1 MNLIP
6 KIAEALDIGLDEP
19 FEISTRD
26 GYKICRFFVRG
37 NGVAYLE
44 KYNKDFNQWTQEN
57 TDEIGKIVVGAYL
70 VRKLPFEP
78 KYGEIYYSVMKFIA
92 VPGLKDRETDAMKV
106 ITNKWCNSTDDFM
119 RKYCGNC
126 FRTSEEAEKHK
137 YEIYEKLTGRK
148 WEEKCED

>member
-19 FEISTRD
+19 LEISTRD

-78 KYGEIYYSVMKFIA
+78 KEYERYWYVYWNRNDPVNTTYAYWDGVVSNWA
-92 VPGLKDRETDAMKV
+92 D
-106 ITNKWCNSTDDFM
+106 
-119 RKYCGNC
+119 KYCGNC
-126 FRTSEEAEKHK
+126 FRTEAEAEKHK
-137 YEIYEKLTGRK
+137 YEVYEKLTGKK
-148 WEEKCED
+148 WEDESTD

>member
-6 KIAEALDIGLDEP
+6 KIAEALNIGLDEP

-44 KYNKDFNQWTQEN
+44 KFNKGFNQWTQEN

-78 KYGEIYYSVMKFIA
+78 KKGEAYFRVIVFSSRLEISEDVW
-92 VPGLKDRETDAMKV
+92 GDA
-106 ITNKWCNSTDDFM
+106 IRDYEA
-119 RKYCGNC
+119 KYCGNC
-126 FRTSEEAEKHK
+126 FRTEAEAEKHK
-137 YEIYEKLTGRK
+137 YEIYEKLTGKK
-148 WEEKCED
+148 WVVAE

>member
-78 KYGEIYYSVMKFIA
+78 KDGERYWYVYWTAEHISV
-92 VPGLKDRETDAMKV
+92 TDIPFADGDMHYHH
-106 ITNKWCNSTDDFM
+106 
-119 RKYCGNC
+119 KYCGNC
-126 FRTSEEAEKHK
+126 FRTEVEAEKHK
-137 YEIYEKLTGRK
+137 FKIYEKLTGRK
-148 WEEKCED
+148 WEEKCGD

>member
-44 KYNKDFNQWTQEN
+44 KFNKEFNQWTQEN

-78 KYGEIYYSVMKFIA
+78 KYGERYWYVYWTAENIGV
-92 VPGLKDRETDAMKV
+92 TD
-106 ITNKWCNSTDDFM
+106 IPFEDDDM
-119 RKYCGNC
+119 HYHHKYCGNC
-126 FRTSEEAEKHK
+126 FRTEKEAEAHK

>member
-44 KYNKDFNQWTQEN
+44 KFNKDFNQWTQEN
-57 TDEIGKIVVGAYL
+57 TEEIGKIVVGAYL

-78 KYGEIYYSVMKFIA
+78 KEGEKYWCVVWAGNFLSVGASSWHGVEDDYS
-92 VPGLKDRETDAMKV
+92 
-106 ITNKWCNSTDDFM
+106 N
-119 RKYCGNC
+119 KYCGNC
-126 FRTSEEAEKHK
+126 FRTEAEAERHK
-137 YEIYEKLTGRK
+137 FEIYEKLTGKK
-148 WEEKCED
+148 WVGVAE

>member
-26 GYKICRFFVRG
+26 GYKICRFFVRSD
-37 NGVAYLE
+37 GVTYLE
-44 KYNKDFNQWTQEN
+44 KYNKAFNQWTQEN

-78 KYGEIYYSVMKFIA
+78 KKGDTYFRIVMNNTDNCLEVASDTWSGWTADYMCKF
-92 VPGLKDRETDAMKV
+92 
-106 ITNKWCNSTDDFM
+106 
-119 RKYCGNC
+119 CGNC
-126 FRTSEEAEKHK
+126 FRTKAEAEKHK
-137 YEIYEKLTGRK
+137 YEIYEKLTGKK
-148 WEEKCED
+148 WEEKCDT

>member
-6 KIAEALDIGLDEP
+6 KIAEMLDIGLDEP

-26 GYKICRFFVRG
+26 GYKVCRFFVRG

-44 KYNKDFNQWTQEN
+44 KFNKDFNQWTQEN

-78 KYGEIYYSVMKFIA
+78 KDGERYWYVGWDLITKAPYV
-92 VPGLKDRETDAMKV
+92 TDSEFCDVDM
-106 ITNKWCNSTDDFM
+106 CCHH
-119 RKYCGNC
+119 KYCGNC
-126 FRTSEEAEKHK
+126 FRTKAEAEKHK
-137 YEIYEKLTGRK
+137 YEIYEKLTGKK
-148 WEEKCED
+148 WVEVAE

>member
-78 KYGEIYYSVMKFIA
+78 KEGEEYWYVSWYILEPLHADKATWKNEGIDYKQ
-92 VPGLKDRETDAMKV
+92 
-106 ITNKWCNSTDDFM
+106 
-119 RKYCGNC
+119 KYCGNV
-126 FRTSEEAEKHK
+126 FRTKAEAEKHK
-137 YEIYEKLTGRK
+137 FEIYEKLTGKK
-148 WEEKCED
+148 WEKKCDS

>member
-26 GYKICRFFVRG
+26 GYKICRFFVRC

-78 KYGEIYYSVMKFIA
+78 KNGEKYWYVYWNESGYIDTTY
-92 VPGLKDRETDAMKV
+92 TDWDSGVSNWA
-106 ITNKWCNSTDDFM
+106 D
-119 RKYCGNC
+119 KYCGNC
-126 FRTSEEAEKHK
+126 FRTEAEAEKHK

-148 WEEKCED
+148 WEEK

>member
-44 KYNKDFNQWTQEN
+44 KFNKEFNQWTQEN

-78 KYGEIYYSVMKFIA
+78 KYGEKYFVVSVVDKTVCPYIWE
-92 VPGLKDRETDAMKV
+92 ET
-106 ITNKWCNSTDDFM
+106 TTDYCF
-119 RKYCGNC
+119 KACGNC
-126 FRTSEEAEKHK
+126 FRTEVEAEKHK
-137 YEIYEKLTGRK
+137 YEIYEKLTGKK
-148 WEEKCED
+148 WEEKDG